1 MDQVISRAT
10 ALYEKRFGNEPQALA
25 IAPGRVNLI
34 GEHTDYNDG
43 LALPAAIDRYV
54 VVAMGKADGETS
66 AFSEQQGMA
75 ELFEVKN
82 LKPGSVSGWGKYP
95 AGVAWALKQRGIDL
109 PDVNAAVGA
118 SLFSGAGLASS
129 AALEC
134 AFALAWSKL
143 AGASLSQQDVIEI
156 GHRAENEYID
166 LPTGK
171 LDQTACMMGREGQ
184 AMLLDFASSDLDYVP
199 IPKGCSIAILDTRIQ
214 RDLVDSGYSDRG
226 DECKQACEKL
236 GVKSLREVS
245 MADLIGHRNDLP
257 DELYRRVRH
266 VVSEN
271 IRVRRVVEAFKN
283 SDYVNIG
290 RALEESHRS
299 LKNDFEVSSFALDAM
314 AHAAHGAPGY
324 RGARMTGAGFGG
336 ACVAIVESSSTEA
349 FLASVKENYMS
360 TGEFPE
366 PRLLICHTSDGA
378 VLYEGQS

>member
-1 MDQVISRAT
+1 MDQVISRAI
-10 ALYEKRFGNEPQALA
+10 ALYEKHFGSEPQALA
-25 IAPGRVNLI
+25 MAPGRVNLI
-34 GEHTDYNDG
+34 GEHTDYNGG

-54 VVAMGKADGETS
+54 VVALGKADGETS

-75 ELFEVKN
+75 ELFEVAE
-82 LKPGSVSGWGKYP
+82 LKPGSVGGWGKYP
-95 AGVAWALKQRGIDL
+95 AGVAWSLKQRGIDL
-109 PDVNAAVGA
+109 PDVNAAVAA

-143 AGASLSQQDVIEI
+143 AGAELSQSDVIEV
-156 GHRAENEYID
+156 GHQAENEFID

-171 LDQTACMMGREGQ
+171 LDQTACMMGKEGN
-184 AMLLDFASSDLDYVP
+184 AMLLDFASNDLDYVP
-199 IPKGCSIAILDTRIQ
+199 IPDGCSIAVLDTRIQ
-214 RDLVDSGYSDRG
+214 HDLVDSGYSDRG
-226 DECKQACEKL
+226 DECRQACEKL

-245 MADLIGHRNDLP
+245 MSDLIGHRNDLS
-257 DELYRRVRH
+257 EVLYRRVRH

-271 IRVRRVVEAFKN
+271 IRVRRVVEAFVD

-299 LKNDFEVSSFALDAM
+299 LKNDFEVSCDALDAM

-336 ACVAIVESSSTEA
+336 ACVAIVESLSVEA
-349 FLASVKENYMS
+349 FLASTKENYMG
-360 TGEFPE
+360 TGDFPE
-366 PRLLICHTSDGA
+366 PRLLICQATDGA
-378 VLYEGQS
+378 TLYEGQS